1 MSCHLLV
8 DALQRNRRY
17 ESFAATT
24 PKGVLGA
31 LGHRRYDVVLCSTSF
46 LEDPGGEFQLL
57 RDIQTNSPEVST
69 VVLLDAS
76 HREMIVGA
84 FRYGA
89 RGVFCRTDSFQ
100 ALCKCIQC
108 VHEGQV
114 WANSTQLQFALDALR
129 QPMPTEIR
137 FLTDLRPLS
146 RREAEIAGLVAHG
159 LSNRQIA
166 QQLQLSE
173 HTVKNYL
180 FRIFEK
186 LGVSTR
192 VELALYSLQRG
203 RPWPRP
209 APLTARV
216 TAAARSRGTESNRRA
231 LL

>member
-1 MSCHLLV
+1 
-8 DALQRNRRY
+8 LQRHRRY

-31 LGHRRYDVVLCSTSF
+31 LDSRRYDVVLCSSGF
-46 LEDPGGEFQLL
+46 LDDPPGEFKLL
-57 RDIQTNSPEVST
+57 HDIKTNSPEVNT
-69 VVLLDAS
+69 VVLLDILQ
-76 HREMIVGA
+76 RELIVGA

-114 WANSTQLQFALDALR
+114 WANSTQLQFVLDALR
-129 QPMPTEIR
+129 NRAPGATELQLDI
-137 FLTDLRPLS
+137 RPLS

-159 LSNRQIA
+159 LSNRQIS

-192 VELALYSLQRG
+192 VELALYSLKRG
-203 RPWPRP
+203 RTWPQP
-209 APLTARV
+209 AAVSEKVPPSGGAR
-216 TAAARSRGTESNRRA
+216 ATESNRRA